1 MWNQMNITMVS
12 YVRDQNLTIVDM
24 LNIIN
29 QKSKTNQFHDFV
41 QLQQILDGISYKNV
55 IYWDVIWFL
64 TSAYGLLFTSGDG
77 NYE

>member
-55 IYWDVIWFL
+55 IY
-64 TSAYGLLFTSGDG
+64 
-77 NYE
+77 

>member
-1 MWNQMNITMVS
+1 MESNEYYYGQLC
-12 YVRDQNLTIVDM
+12 QGPK
-24 LNIIN
+24 LNYCWHAEYN
-29 QKSKTNQFHDFV
+29 KSKTNQFHDFV
-41 QLQQILDGISYKNV
+41 QLLQILDGISYKNV